1 MAGAE
6 TQVNPQ
12 RQPRPPFFWFAA
24 AGSSVVLILQLAAV
38 FLAWRH
44 WDGGRSFGVAFA
56 PYLDSWSVSQV
67 RAGGPAKELRPGD
80 RLVAVDGDARAA
92 WLGFEYFADRAR
104 PGVPLN
110 VEVDRSGTP
119 VRALLSS
126 VPTRSTQFFEL
137 LFMSV
142 SCLAMGALMGLLR
155 PGFETTRLGC
165 FAGLAGAVLF
175 AGQALSPVSSAF
187 QGWET
192 WVLLALSVVSP
203 LQHAIGF
210 HFLSRF
216 PTPVP
221 ESALWRWL
229 RRAIYAVALFL
240 WFPRLVWNVVGAM
253 GWEVRRTEVFL
264 LVPPL
269 ELHDLVR
276 PWLFPLFAAAAG
288 VSMLAVLIRN
298 YRALPDGL
306 ERRRMRLPALGLAP
320 ALGVMLFA
328 GVFRVAAESTGNGH
342 WVSSAFYS
350 AVGRVAV
357 LLVGVNTMLLAYVV
371 LKHRLMGIRF
381 AIRRGVQYL
390 LARNVLRLVLL
401 APGLAVFW
409 QIVQHPDRSLSDFL
423 KETPVPF
430 YAAVFLAA
438 GLSLRYRSRI
448 EQWIDRRFFRTAYS
462 QEQILLELLEE
473 IKQADSIEEISQ
485 LVAHKIAAALHPKEL
500 FIFYRKQSAEGFTI
514 GYPEDPAGGRA
525 MRLLAEKRVFEQ
537 LESGA
542 ATPFIVS
549 RIIDSIPGEA
559 APLSESSLVVPL
571 TGADQRLA
579 GVLWLDE
586 KKSEE
591 PYTARDRNLLQAIAA
606 QIAMVYENLS
616 LKERLLEEQRVRI
629 DVMGR
634 LDSRA
639 VNLLKE
645 CPECGLCY
653 DRAVENCTVDGA
665 RLTMTLPVERVIDRK
680 YRLDRRLGAG
690 GMGSVYEA
698 RALHLNRKVA
708 IKVMVGRLFG
718 NRNALRRFEREARAS
733 ARLSHPNIVTI
744 HDYGRLEGD
753 GAYLVMEYVPGVS
766 WRHELSKRKTL
777 GPAEAAAWFDQFCA
791 GLAAAHAAGIVHRD
805 LKPENL
811 MVHRLPDDG
820 FHVTILDFGL
830 AKIREIDVR
839 EASETSITA
848 TGVVMGT
855 LRYMSPEQLLGK
867 EADKRSD
874 VYAVGL
880 ILAETLLGSLP
891 AKLRTTPEWVAE
903 SLEREQARH
912 PGWNSRELRA
922 VWLSILASDPEA
934 RASNIADVRTRL
946 VPALAAC
953 PPFGQGPGGG
963 VEEVETSTAG
973 A

>member
-1 MAGAE
+1 MDGAE
-6 TQVNPQ
+6 TQVNPP
-12 RQPRPPFFWFAA
+12 RHPRPPFFWFAA
-24 AGSSVVLILQLAAV
+24 AGSFFVLALQLAAV

-44 WDGGRSFGVAFA
+44 WDEGRSFGVAFA
-56 PYLDSWSVSQV
+56 PYLDSWTVSQV

-80 RLVAVDGDARAA
+80 RLLAIDGDARAA
-92 WLGFEYFADRAR
+92 WLGFEYFADRVS
-104 PGVPLN
+104 PGVPLT
-110 VEVDRSGTP
+110 VEVERAGVAVRTP
-119 VRALLSS
+119 VAS
-126 VPTRSTQFFEL
+126 VPTRSSTFFEL

-165 FAGLAGAVLF
+165 FAGLAGAILF
-175 AGQALSPVSSAF
+175 AGQALSPISNAF

-192 WVLLALSVVSP
+192 WALLAMSLISP
-203 LQHAIGF
+203 LQHAVGF

-221 ESALWRWL
+221 ETAPWRWL
-229 RRAIYAVALFL
+229 RRGLYSVALFL
-240 WFPRLVWNVVGAM
+240 WFPRFVWNVVSAA

-264 LVPPL
+264 SRPL
-269 ELHDLVR
+269 LEVHDLVR

-328 GVFRVAAESTGNGH
+328 GVFRVTAESTGNGH
-342 WVSSAFYS
+342 WVTSTFYS
-350 AVGRVAV
+350 AVGRLAV

-409 QIVQHPDRSLSDFL
+409 QVVQHPERSLQDFL

-430 YAAVFLAA
+430 YVAVFVAA
-438 GLSLRYRSRI
+438 GLSLHFRSRI

-500 FIFYRKQSAEGFTI
+500 FIFYRRQSAEGFTI
-514 GYPEDPAGGRA
+514 GYPEDPAGGPA

-542 ATPFIVS
+542 ATPFVVS
-549 RIIDSIPGEA
+549 RIIDSVPGET

-579 GVLWLDE
+579 GALWLDE

-591 PYTARDRNLLQAIAA
+591 PYTARDRNLLQAIAG

-616 LKERLLEEQRVRI
+616 LKERLLEERRVRI

-653 DRAVENCTVDGA
+653 DRAVENCTVDGVP
-665 RLTMTLPVERVIDRK
+665 LTMTLPVERVIDKK

-753 GAYLVMEYVPGVS
+753 GAYLVMEHIPGAS
-766 WRHELSKRKTL
+766 WRHELSKRKAPP
-777 GPAEAAAWFDQFCA
+777 PAEVAAWFDQLCD
-791 GLAAAHAAGIVHRD
+791 GVAAAHAAGVVHRD

-811 MVHRLPDDG
+811 MIHPRPGGGD
-820 FHVTILDFGL
+820 HVTILDFGL
-830 AKIREIDVR
+830 AKIREIGAR
-839 EASETSITA
+839 EASESSITA
-848 TGVVMGT
+848 TGVAMGT

-874 VYAVGL
+874 IYAIGL
-880 ILAETLLGSLP
+880 ILAETVLGSLP
-891 AKLRTTPEWVAE
+891 ARLKTTPEWVAE
-903 SLEREQARH
+903 SLDREQARH
-912 PGWNSRELRA
+912 PRWNSRELRA
-922 VWLSILASDPEA
+922 VWLSILAPHPES
-934 RASNIADVRTRL
+934 RASDVADVRTKL

-953 PPFGQGPGGG
+953 PAFGEPESAIPA
-963 VEEVETSTAG
+963 EETTSTAG